1 MINNIAA
8 LDFAIVLKAVV
19 IEVIKVSNVHFN
31 KVDSKPE
38 KSIID
43 SVIDQIIVFKD
54 SELDRKVPQ
63 PDIIDGNWVYK
74 DQEKDCGLD
83 RHGKNNGDQ
92 HRVSMS
98 NETKIG

>member
-63 PDIIDGNWVYK
+63 PDIIDGN
-74 DQEKDCGLD
+74 
-83 RHGKNNGDQ
+83 
-92 HRVSMS
+92 
-98 NETKIG
+98 